1 MLEYYA
7 QSGML
12 RKSIDE
18 KLVAEAWTLAGG
30 GVVGELERLTA
41 RLRI

>member
-7 QSGML
+7 KSGML
-12 RKSIDE
+12 RKCVNE
-18 KLVAEAWTLAGG
+18 KFVAEAWTMAGG
-30 GVVGELERLTA
+30 GVVGELERMTA